1 MKKILIYFFVAFFP
15 IIIYSQEESVFWK
28 IEKDSINSYL
38 LGTQHL
44 FGKSYIS
51 QNEIILDKIKDSN
64 LILIENI
71 DSLDSI
77 VNLRPSNSFIDYLTE
92 EQKIVLNNLFFQ
104 KIDIEKLTLKE
115 CLLQTDKFWAKIS
128 CLKRKEFKDS
138 ISMDSYLKKLS
149 YMHKIKLV
157 GLENLSET
165 LNYINNYTYN
175 DFENEKLKRILN
187 SKLNNIIKNVKHNH
201 CEIEEQYRD
210 KKYFYNFDKMID
222 SPIIKDRNENWMKQ
236 IPNLL
241 EKNKNIFIGIGIAH
255 LDYKNG
261 IINLLREKGYSV
273 TPIKL

>member
-1 MKKILIYFFVAFFP
+1 M
-15 IIIYSQEESVFWK
+15 
-28 IEKDSINSYL
+28 
-38 LGTQHL
+38 
-44 FGKSYIS
+44 
-51 QNEIILDKIKDSN
+51 
-64 LILIENI
+64 
-71 DSLDSI
+71 
-77 VNLRPSNSFIDYLTE
+77 
-92 EQKIVLNNLFFQ
+92 
-104 KIDIEKLTLKE
+104 TLKE

-128 CLKRKEFKDS
+128 CLKRKELKDS
-138 ISMDSYLKKLS
+138 ISMDSYLKELS
-149 YMHKIKLV
+149 NIHKIRLV

-210 KKYFYNFDKMID
+210 KKYFYNFDKIID

-261 IINLLREKGYSV
+261 IINLLKQKGYSV